1 MKGGSTWYT
10 FPKISLSSHCFF
22 ARADRSSI
30 FFNVQRYCGSTLA
43 TCYQRHNLQYR
54 YYNLYNTRRLLDNG
68 FKHFCNL
75 KKLKYW
81 FEKQKFTSC
90 DSYISKYS
98 YTGTKRCVPH
108 CFGVT
113 LGCQNSVDCSHKRS
127 WKVKIIIITMR
138 VYCEIQTAEK
148 LLDVRNLYRHFL
160 QETVSR
166 DLCSLIRLPIW
177 TID

>member
-1 MKGGSTWYT
+1 MAKWEFI
-10 FPKISLSSHCFF
+10 FPSPCLIGQTMYEGWFLPVTGTHSPKFPYLHFFF

-30 FFNVQRYCGSTLA
+30 FYNVQRYCGSTLA

-81 FEKQKFTSC
+81 FEKQKFTSYK
-90 DSYISKYS
+90 SHISNYS
-98 YTGTKRCVPH
+98 YTKRCVPH
-108 CFGVT
+108 CFGVR

-127 WKVKIIIITMR
+127 
-138 VYCEIQTAEK
+138 
-148 LLDVRNLYRHFL
+148 
-160 QETVSR
+160 
-166 DLCSLIRLPIW
+166 
-177 TID
+177 